1 MHPTSHKTF
10 FRRLV
15 HLALVVAAFAS
26 LPPAYGQTKSL
37 RMVDGREGINVYAKG
52 LLKLALSKVPTT
64 YEWDESTPNNTES
77 RIVQMLEDGQVDI
90 VWYATTEELETKL
103 HTIRIPMYRGLLGYR
118 ILMIK
123 RGTQHKFDNIK
134 TLDDLKRVSLGQGRF
149 WADTNVLTA
158 NGLNVVKVMKYEGL
172 FFMLDGDRFDAFPRG
187 VHEPWQE
194 MQNRSQLAL
203 EMEKNLLLA
212 YTNPFYFFVSKSNPE
227 LARDLE
233 QGLRIAMEDGSFNE
247 YFFNDPTV
255 QDVVNKA
262 NLANRIIIRLDNPT
276 LPKATP
282 LDNRELWF
290 DPTELKN

>member
-1 MHPTSHKTF
+1 
-10 FRRLV
+10 
-15 HLALVVAAFAS
+15 
-26 LPPAYGQTKSL
+26 
-37 RMVDGREGINVYAKG
+37 
-52 LLKLALSKVPTT
+52 
-64 YEWDESTPNNTES
+64 
-77 RIVQMLEDGQVDI
+77 
-90 VWYATTEELETKL
+90 
-103 HTIRIPMYRGLLGYR
+103 
-118 ILMIK
+118 
-123 RGTQHKFDNIK
+123 
-134 TLDDLKRVSLGQGRF
+134 
-149 WADTNVLTA
+149 
-158 NGLNVVKVMKYEGL
+158 
-172 FFMLDGDRFDAFPRG
+172 
-187 VHEPWQE
+187 
-194 MQNRSQLAL
+194 QNRSQLAL
-203 EMEKNLLLA
+203 EVEKNLLLA